1 MLHACLNLVF
11 SKTRYSPSRKRRR
24 RWRFTK
30 NIENKTTRT
39 KKEENGEEVFPRW
52 MGKDLS
58 GGDDPGTGTPFRV
71 HRINSGKGQSHSRC
85 KYKKVKN
92 MMLLEPDG
100 LYIHSAWW
108 AKGEFTPEN
117 LSHWRF
123 VRRMIIPS
131 RFRLMGEGRF
141 YSRECVS
148 KKFCKRDDYS

>member
-1 MLHACLNLVF
+1 
-11 SKTRYSPSRKRRR
+11 
-24 RWRFTK
+24 
-30 NIENKTTRT
+30 
-39 KKEENGEEVFPRW
+39 
-52 MGKDLS
+52 
-58 GGDDPGTGTPFRV
+58 
-71 HRINSGKGQSHSRC
+71 
-85 KYKKVKN
+85 VKN

-141 YSRECVS
+141 YSREFISQKFLKKGWLFLADFAWWAKGDFTPENLSRRNVVKGMIIPS
-148 KKFCKRDDYS
+148 RFRLMGEGRFYSREFISQKFCKRDDYS

>member
-1 MLHACLNLVF
+1 
-11 SKTRYSPSRKRRR
+11 
-24 RWRFTK
+24 
-30 NIENKTTRT
+30 
-39 KKEENGEEVFPRW
+39 

-123 VRRMIIPS
+123 VRRRIIPS

-141 YSRECVS
+141 YSREFIS
-148 KKFCKRDDYS
+148 QKFCKGMIIPCRFSVMGEGSFYSREFISLKFVKGMIIPSRFRLMGERGYYSREIVSQTFL